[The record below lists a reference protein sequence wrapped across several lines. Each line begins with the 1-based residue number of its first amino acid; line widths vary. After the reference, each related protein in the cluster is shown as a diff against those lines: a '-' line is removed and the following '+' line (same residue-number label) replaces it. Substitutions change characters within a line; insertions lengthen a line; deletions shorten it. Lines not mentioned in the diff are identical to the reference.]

1 MFMNV
6 AQMLSDRR
14 ALLDWGNAK
23 LWNFMMYDQGMLE
36 SFYRQGARVDELTK
50 QNKTIEKHHKGWHA
64 WDSFDDNKYNAR
76 GFMKLPGVQPFV
88 WHWHDFKP
96 YDVACWL
103 GLLEQSKWN
112 LTISMREGLLH
123 GVGRRRRGV
132 GGNDLGHGG
141 SALRFVAITLAQSC
155 NSCASATR
163 LRAAL
168 RTCHARRRARAA
180 IWIIDA
186 FSRST

>member
-112 LTISMREGLLH
+112 LTISMREGLQASGKL
-123 GVGRRRRGV
+123 GCRGLLNGRMDMHECSLATYLDLYAAHERLLVIADALQARG
-132 GGNDLGHGG
+132 GD
-141 SALRFVAITLAQSC
+141 
-155 NSCASATR
+155 AT
-163 LRAAL
+163 A
-168 RTCHARRRARAA
+168 TPP
-180 IWIIDA
+180 
-186 FSRST
+186 